1 MDELKEQ
8 MSSLG
13 KKNGSIAATEYFNA
27 FREQFIAEIQ
37 TKMSEFNS
45 KFQKFMDELLKI

>member
-1 MDELKEQ
+1 MDKLKEQ
-8 MSSLG
+8 MHLLG

-37 TKMSEFNS
+37 TKMSKFNS
-45 KFQKFMDELLKI
+45 NFQKFMDAISKI